1 MVNVDKY
8 TIHDIH
14 GSYGCVSKPNRRW
27 KKGVEDLFD
36 WEAIAKE
43 TNVTTEVTVLGAP

>member
-1 MVNVDKY
+1 MCLKQIVD
-8 TIHDIH
+8 
-14 GSYGCVSKPNRRW
+14 

-43 TNVTTEVTVLGAP
+43 TTVTTEVGPLPLELML